1 MCVCFLSNKRK
12 ITICIKFNVLF
23 LKPLLILNLS
33 KAMLRIQDHGM
44 VFGEFAKTALYKR
57 IHTHTFDM
65 ERANREMDW
74 KVNK

>member
-1 MCVCFLSNKRK
+1 
-12 ITICIKFNVLF
+12 
-23 LKPLLILNLS
+23 
-33 KAMLRIQDHGM
+33 MLRIQDHGM